1 MYIIMA
7 YQTKRKYKK
16 GGYMYSKSRSA
27 STRDV
32 NKTRTVQNKSIRAR
46 SNRAANRPVRKG

>member
-1 MYIIMA
+1 MA